1 MIVLY
6 KNYCLLFL
14 SVLFTFHSGIAQ
26 NKFSALSV
34 PEKKWVVL
42 HPLCAQKINR
52 ITKKTFLTIQEVK
65 KSNPLDQYENGG
77 KLDAFRHIYTMAVL
91 AQKISVKKLRRLGI
105 AHEKGNTLYFKKNK
119 LEQGE
124 LPDSVSCEMDLRNN
138 EIGFE
143 LGRKNKLAQIKELEK
158 IILGE
163 INGGKAWII
172 LRNDKGNYIRCDQI
186 EINLLEWRGKW
197 NIPKC
202 LVRS

>member
-1 MIVLY
+1 MILY
-6 KNYCLLFL
+6 KNYCLLIL
-14 SVLFTFHSGIAQ
+14 SVLFSLPSGIAQ
-26 NKFSALSV
+26 NKFSALSA

-42 HPLCAQKINR
+42 HPLCAKKINR

-65 KSNPLDQYENGG
+65 KSNELDQYENGG

-91 AQKISVKKLRRLGI
+91 AQKIPVNKLRRLGI
-105 AHEKGNTLYFKKNK
+105 AHEKGNAIDFKKNK

-143 LGRKNKLAQIKELEK
+143 LGRKHQKENSTELEK
-158 IILGE
+158 IIIRKIDDG
-163 INGGKAWII
+163 NAWII
-172 LRNDKGNYIRCDQI
+172 LRNENGAYLNCEKE
-186 EINLLEWRGKW
+186 EIDGKQWEGKW
-197 NIPKC
+197 NVPKC